1 MYISLRESCEKG
13 FRKWLDA
20 HQPISSTNGDD
31 GDVVTGEAITIAG
44 LVTPSELP
52 QGP

>member
-20 HQPISSTNGDD
+20 HRPISSTNGDD
-31 GDVVTGEAITIAG
+31 GDVATGDAIAIAG
-44 LVTPSELP
+44 SMTPPELP
-52 QGP
+52 HGP